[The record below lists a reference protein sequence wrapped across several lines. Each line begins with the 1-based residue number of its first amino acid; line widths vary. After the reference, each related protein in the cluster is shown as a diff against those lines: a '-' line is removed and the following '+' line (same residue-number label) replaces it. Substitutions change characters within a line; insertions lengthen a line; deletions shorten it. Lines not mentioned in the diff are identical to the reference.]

1 MSSIAQGSEK
11 IARSLNI
18 SFESFLDRRFLTVAL
33 CLILLLTAV
42 VYANSIHNDF
52 TNWDDLGLVVENP
65 AIRSLSIDN
74 LIDIFTPKPGKT
86 YQPVRVLSYAIDY
99 SLWKLNPLGYHLG
112 NIALHGFSAVI
123 LYLLLA
129 SLLNQIRAESSL
141 ESNRLIALLA
151 SLLFAVHPV
160 NVEAVTWISSRKYGL
175 LTFFYFSS
183 LYFYIKNSEK
193 GRHHR
198 IYYALSIVSYVLSL
212 LSSPFSV
219 TLPAI
224 LFLYDYCRIRDLNL
238 YNIIKSRLLSYLPY
252 LVLSISQFI
261 ILWNSFTTTP
271 GPEPAI
277 KSHEMNNIFY
287 TLLTM
292 LRVLYDYMKNLIFPF
307 WLNNMYV
314 DYTSTSL
321 FEHKVILSLLVIF
334 LLLGI
339 LFFQVK
345 ADNKVNLFC
354 LGWFV
359 LTWLPVSNIIPIST
373 KMADRYL
380 YLPAVGLFLLFSLS
394 VYNISHRWF
403 SRKANQ
409 LVTVPLMVFLVFS
422 LSYLSI
428 DRNRVWAN
436 SQTLWEDSLRKAPAY
451 WVPHMK
457 LGLTMAQ
464 QGRIEEAIS
473 YYRESLRLNPNS
485 VHTHNNLGVVLLE
498 RGQIGDAIGHYLTA
512 LRLKPDYAETYNN
525 LGVAMFRQGEF
536 DRAKAHYLE
545 ALRLDP
551 DFGKAHNN
559 LGNVLVEKGQFDE
572 AIFHYSMALKA
583 KAHYPEAHNNLGVA
597 LANQGKL
604 NEAIVQFTEALRL
617 KPDYPQARANLDLA
631 LALVGKATEPQ
642 NSSLTPLK

>member
-1 MSSIAQGSEK
+1 MNSKQSRTTLIDGLAGGK
-11 IARSLNI
+11 FAVLAVGI
-18 SFESFLDRRFLTVAL
+18 
-33 CLILLLTAV
+33 ILLLTTM

-52 TNWDDLGLVVENP
+52 TNWDDLSLVVENP

-74 LIDIFTPKPGKT
+74 LIEIFTPKAGKT

-99 SLWKLNPLGYHLG
+99 YLWKLNPLGYHLG
-112 NIALHGFSAVI
+112 NIVLHGFSAVI
-123 LYLLLA
+123 LYFLLA
-129 SLLNQIRAESSL
+129 SLLNQIRSESSL
-141 ESNRLIALLA
+141 ESNRIIALLA

-175 LTFFYFSS
+175 LAFFYFSS
-183 LYFYIKNSEK
+183 LYFYSKHSEK
-193 GRHHR
+193 GRYHR
-198 IYYALSIVSYVLSL
+198 IYYALSVVSYVLSL

-224 LFLYDYCRIRDLNL
+224 LFLYDYCRIRDINP

-252 LVLSISQFI
+252 IVLSISQFV

-271 GPEPAI
+271 GPAPAI
-277 KSHEMNNIFY
+277 KSHEINNIFY
-287 TLLTM
+287 TFLTM

-314 DYTSTSL
+314 DHTSTSL
-321 FEHKVILSLLVIF
+321 LEYKVILSLLVIS
-334 LLLGI
+334 LLIGI
-339 LFFQVK
+339 LFFQVR
-345 ADNKVNLFC
+345 AGYKVNLFC

-359 LTWLPVSNIIPIST
+359 FTWLPVSNIIPIST

-380 YLPAVGLFLLFSLS
+380 YLPAVGLFLLFSLA
-394 VYNISHRWF
+394 VYNTSHRWF
-403 SRKANQ
+403 SRKAKQ
-409 LVTVPLMVFLVFS
+409 LVTVPLIAFLVFS
-422 LSYLSI
+422 LAYLSI

-451 WVPHMK
+451 WVPHMN

-464 QGRIEEAIS
+464 QGRIEEALS

-498 RGQIGDAIGHYLTA
+498 RGQIGDAIGHFVAA
-512 LRLKPDYAETYNN
+512 LRLKSDYAETHNN
-525 LGVAMFRQGEF
+525 LGVAMFRQGQF
-536 DRAKAHYLE
+536 DRATAHYRE

-597 LANQGKL
+597 LAQLGKL
-604 NEAIVQFTEALRL
+604 NEAIVQFKEALRL
-617 KPDYPQARANLDLA
+617 KPDYTQASTNLDLA
-631 LALVGKATEPQ
+631 LSMVGKAT
-642 NSSLTPLK
+642 N

>member
-1 MSSIAQGSEK
+1 MSNLAQESMNSKPGRTISIDGLSGGKFVVLAVG
-11 IARSLNI
+11 II
-18 SFESFLDRRFLTVAL
+18 
-33 CLILLLTAV
+33 ILLTTI
-42 VYANSIHNDF
+42 VYANSIRNDF
-52 TNWDDLGLVVENP
+52 TNWDDLSLVVENP

-74 LIDIFTPKPGKT
+74 LIEIFTPKAGKT

-99 SLWKLNPLGYHLG
+99 YFWRLNPLGYHLG

-123 LYLLLA
+123 LYLLLG
-129 SLLNQIRAESSL
+129 SLLNQMRPESSL
-141 ESNRLIALLA
+141 ESNRIIALLA

-175 LTFFYFSS
+175 LAFFYFSS
-183 LYFYIKNSEK
+183 FYFYIKNSEK
-193 GRHHR
+193 GRYHR
-198 IYYALSIVSYVLSL
+198 MYYALSIVSYVLSL

-224 LFLYDYCRIRDLNL
+224 LFLYDYCHIRNMNL
-238 YNIIKSRLLSYLPY
+238 YNILKSRLLSYLFY
-252 LVLSISQFI
+252 IVLSISQFI

-287 TLLTM
+287 TFLTM
-292 LRVLYDYMKNLIFPF
+292 LRVLYDYIKNLIFPF

-314 DYTSTSL
+314 DHTSTSV
-321 FEHKVILSLLVIF
+321 FEYKVILSLLVIF
-334 LLLGI
+334 FLIGI
-339 LFFQVK
+339 LFFQVR
-345 ADNKVNLFC
+345 ADNKINLFC

-394 VYNISHRWF
+394 VYNTSHRWF
-403 SRKANQ
+403 SLKAKQ
-409 LVTVPLMVFLVFS
+409 FVTVPVIAFLVFS
-422 LSYLSI
+422 LCYLSI

-451 WVPHMK
+451 WVPHMN

-464 QGRIEEAIS
+464 QGKIEEAIS

-498 RGQIGDAIGHYLTA
+498 RGQIGDAISHYVVA
-512 LRLKPDYAETYNN
+512 LRLQADYAETYNN
-525 LGVAMFRQGEF
+525 LGVALFRLGDF
-536 DRAKAHYLE
+536 DKAIAHYRK

-551 DFGKAHNN
+551 NFGKAHNN
-559 LGNVLVEKGQFDE
+559 LGNALVEQGRFAE
-572 AIFHYSMALKA
+572 AISHYSKALETKA
-583 KAHYPEAHNNLGVA
+583 RYPEAHNNLGAA
-597 LANQGKL
+597 LAQQGKL
-604 NEAIVQFTEALRL
+604 NEAIIQFENALRL
-617 KPDYPQARANLDLA
+617 KPDYAQARANLRTA
-631 LALVGKATEPQ
+631 RQMVGKTNEATSKGANP
-642 NSSLTPLK
+642 

>member
-1 MSSIAQGSEK
+1 MSSIAEGSEK
-11 IARSLNI
+11 IAQSLNI

-42 VYANSIHNDF
+42 VYTNSIHNDF

-198 IYYALSIVSYVLSL
+198 IYYALSVVSYVLSL

-238 YNIIKSRLLSYLPY
+238 YNIIKSRLLFYLPY
-252 LVLSISQFI
+252 LVLSISQFL
-261 ILWNSFTTTP
+261 ILLNSFTTTP

-287 TLLTM
+287 TFLTM

-321 FEHKVILSLLVIF
+321 FEYKVILSLLVIF

-394 VYNISHRWF
+394 VYSISHRWF
-403 SRKANQ
+403 SRKAKQ

-451 WVPHMK
+451 WVPHMN

-464 QGRIEEAIS
+464 QGRIEEATA
-473 YYRESLRLNPNS
+473 YYQEALRLNPNS

-536 DRAKAHYLE
+536 DKAKVHYLE

-559 LGNVLVEKGQFDE
+559 LGNVLVEKGQFNE
-572 AIFHYSMALKA
+572 ATFHYSMALKT

-631 LALVGKATEPQ
+631 LSLVGKATEPQ

>member
-1 MSSIAQGSEK
+1 MSNLAQESMNSKPGRTISIDGLSGGKFVVLAVGV
-11 IARSLNI
+11 I
-18 SFESFLDRRFLTVAL
+18 
-33 CLILLLTAV
+33 ILLTTI
-42 VYANSIHNDF
+42 VYANSIRNDF
-52 TNWDDLGLVVENP
+52 TNWDDLSLVVENS

-74 LIDIFTPKPGKT
+74 LIEIFTPKAGKT
-86 YQPVRVLSYAIDY
+86 YQPVRVVSYAIDY
-99 SLWKLNPLGYHLG
+99 YFWRLNPLGYHLG

-123 LYLLLA
+123 LYLLLG
-129 SLLNQIRAESSL
+129 SLLNQIRPESSL
-141 ESNRLIALLA
+141 ESNRIIALLA

-175 LTFFYFSS
+175 LAFFYFSS
-183 LYFYIKNSEK
+183 FYFYIKHSEK
-193 GRHHR
+193 GRYHR
-198 IYYALSIVSYVLSL
+198 MYYALSIVSYVLSL

-224 LFLYDYCRIRDLNL
+224 LFLYDYCRIRDMNL
-238 YNIIKSRLLSYLPY
+238 YNILKSRLLSYLFY
-252 LVLSISQFI
+252 IVLSMSQFI

-287 TLLTM
+287 TFLTM
-292 LRVLYDYMKNLIFPF
+292 LRVLYDYIKNLIFPL

-314 DYTSTSL
+314 DYTSTSV
-321 FEHKVILSLLVIF
+321 FEYKVILSLLVIF
-334 LLLGI
+334 FLIGI
-339 LFFQVK
+339 LFFQVR
-345 ADNKVNLFC
+345 ADNKINLFC

-394 VYNISHRWF
+394 VYNTSHRWF
-403 SRKANQ
+403 SLKAKQ
-409 LVTVPLMVFLVFS
+409 FVTVPVIAFLVFS
-422 LSYLSI
+422 LCYLSI

-451 WVPHMK
+451 WVPHMN

-464 QGRIEEAIS
+464 QGKIEEAIS

-498 RGQIGDAIGHYLTA
+498 RGQIGDAISHYVVA
-512 LRLKPDYAETYNN
+512 LRLKSDYAETYNN
-525 LGVAMFRQGEF
+525 LGVALFRLGDF
-536 DRAKAHYLE
+536 DKAIAHYRK

-551 DFGKAHNN
+551 NFGKAHNN
-559 LGNVLVEKGQFDE
+559 LGNALVEQGRFTE
-572 AIFHYSMALKA
+572 AISHYSKALETKA
-583 KAHYPEAHNNLGVA
+583 RYPEAHNNLGAA
-597 LANQGKL
+597 LAQQGKL
-604 NEAIVQFTEALRL
+604 NEAIIQFENALRL
-617 KPDYPQARANLDLA
+617 KPDYAQARANLRTA
-631 LALVGKATEPQ
+631 RQMVGKTNEATSKGANP
-642 NSSLTPLK
+642 

>member
-1 MSSIAQGSEK
+1 MANLELRSMKSKRDRTRSIHGLAGGK
-11 IARSLNI
+11 
-18 SFESFLDRRFLTVAL
+18 FVAVAVGI
-33 CLILLLTAV
+33 ILLLTTI
-42 VYANSIHNDF
+42 VYANSIYNDF
-52 TNWDDLGLVVENP
+52 TNWDDLSLVVENP

-74 LIDIFTPKPGKT
+74 LIEIFTPKPGKT

-129 SLLNQIRAESSL
+129 SLLNQIRPESSL
-141 ESNRLIALLA
+141 ESNRLIAFLA

-175 LTFFYFSS
+175 LAFFYFSS
-183 LYFYIKNSEK
+183 FYFYIKTSAK
-193 GRHHR
+193 GRYHR
-198 IYYALSIVSYVLSL
+198 IYYTLSIVSYVLSL

-224 LFLYDYCRIRDLNL
+224 LFLYDYCRIRDINP
-238 YNIIKSRLLSYLPY
+238 YTIIKSRLLSYLPY
-252 LVLSISQFI
+252 IVLSISQFI

-287 TLLTM
+287 TFLTM
-292 LRVLYDYMKNLIFPF
+292 LRVLYDYMKNLILPL

-321 FEHKVILSLLVIF
+321 LEYKVILSLLIIF
-334 LLLGI
+334 FLLGI
-339 LFFQVK
+339 LFFQVR
-345 ADNKVNLFC
+345 AGNKVNLFC
-354 LGWFV
+354 FGWFV

-380 YLPAVGLFLLFSLS
+380 YLPAVGLFLLFSLA
-394 VYNISHRWF
+394 VCNFSHRWF
-403 SRKANQ
+403 SRKATQ
-409 LVTVPLMVFLVFS
+409 LVTVPLMAFLVFS
-422 LSYLSI
+422 LSYFSI

-451 WVPHMK
+451 WVPHMN

-498 RGQIGDAIGHYLTA
+498 RGQIGDAIGHYVAA
-512 LRLKPDYAETYNN
+512 LRLKSDYAETYNN
-525 LGVAMFRQGEF
+525 LGVALFRLG
-536 DRAKAHYLE
+536 DLDKAIAHYRE

-559 LGNVLVEKGQFDE
+559 LGNALVEQGRFAE
-572 AIFHYSMALKA
+572 AIFHYSKALET
-583 KAHYPEAHNNLGVA
+583 KAHYPEAHNNLGAA
-597 LANQGKL
+597 LAQQGKL
-604 NEAIVQFTEALRL
+604 NEAIIQFKSALRL
-617 KPDYPQARANLDLA
+617 KPDYAQARANLKTA
-631 LALVGKATEPQ
+631 MQMAGKTNETTSKGASP
-642 NSSLTPLK
+642 

>member
-1 MSSIAQGSEK
+1 MSNLEQESMNSKPGRTRSIDGLAGGK
-11 IARSLNI
+11 FVVLAVGI
-18 SFESFLDRRFLTVAL
+18 
-33 CLILLLTAV
+33 ILLLTTI

-52 TNWDDLGLVVENP
+52 TNWDDLSLVVENP

-74 LIDIFTPKPGKT
+74 LIDIFTPKAGKT

-99 SLWKLNPLGYHLG
+99 YFWRLNPLGYHLG

-123 LYLLLA
+123 LYLLLGN
-129 SLLNQIRAESSL
+129 LLPQIRPESSL
-141 ESNRLIALLA
+141 ESNRIIALLA

-175 LTFFYFSS
+175 LALFYFASF
-183 LYFYIKNSEK
+183 YFYIKHSEK
-193 GRHHR
+193 GRYHR
-198 IYYALSIVSYVLSL
+198 MYYPLSIVSYILSL

-224 LFLYDYCRIRDLNL
+224 LFLYDYCRIRDVNL

-252 LVLSISQFI
+252 IVLSISQFI
-261 ILWNSFTTTP
+261 ILLNSFTTAP
-271 GPEPAI
+271 GPVPAI

-287 TLLTM
+287 TFLTM
-292 LRVLYDYMKNLIFPF
+292 LRVLYNYIKNLLFPF

-314 DYTSTSL
+314 DHTSTSI
-321 FEHKVILSLLVIF
+321 FEYKVILPLLVIF
-334 LLLGI
+334 LLIGI
-339 LFFQVK
+339 LFFQVR

-394 VYNISHRWF
+394 VYNTSHRWF
-403 SRKANQ
+403 SRKAKQ
-409 LVTVPLMVFLVFS
+409 FVTVPVIAFLIFS

-451 WVPHMK
+451 WVPHMN

-464 QGRIEEAIS
+464 QGKIEEAIF

-498 RGQIGDAIGHYLTA
+498 RGQIGDAIGHYVAA
-512 LRLKPDYAETYNN
+512 LRLQSDYAETYNN
-525 LGVAMFRQGEF
+525 LGVALFRRGDF
-536 DRAKAHYLE
+536 DKAIAHYHE

-551 DFGKAHNN
+551 NFGKAHNN
-559 LGNVLVEKGQFDE
+559 LGNALAEQGRFAE
-572 AIFHYSMALKA
+572 AISHYSKALET
-583 KAHYPEAHNNLGVA
+583 KAHYPEAHNNLGAA
-597 LANQGKL
+597 LAQQGKL
-604 NEAIVQFTEALRL
+604 NEAIIQFENALRL
-617 KPDYPQARANLDLA
+617 KPDYAQARANLRTA
-631 LALVGKATEPQ
+631 MQMVGKSNEVTSKGANP
-642 NSSLTPLK
+642 

>member
-1 MSSIAQGSEK
+1 MSNLEQESMNSKQGRTISIHDLVGRKFVVLAAG
-11 IARSLNI
+11 I
-18 SFESFLDRRFLTVAL
+18 
-33 CLILLLTAV
+33 ILLLTTI

-52 TNWDDLGLVVENP
+52 TNWDDLSLVVENP

-129 SLLNQIRAESSL
+129 SLLNQMRAESSL
-141 ESNRLIALLA
+141 ESNRIIALLA

-175 LTFFYFSS
+175 LAFFYFSS
-183 LYFYIKNSEK
+183 FYFYIKNSEK
-193 GRHHR
+193 GRYHR

-224 LFLYDYCRIRDLNL
+224 VFLYDYCHIRDINL

-252 LVLSISQFI
+252 IVLSISQFI

-277 KSHEMNNIFY
+277 KSHEMDNILY
-287 TLLTM
+287 TFLTM

-314 DYTSTSL
+314 DHTSTSL
-321 FEHKVILSLLVIF
+321 LEYKVILSLFVILV
-334 LLLGI
+334 LSGI
-339 LFFQVK
+339 LFFQVR
-345 ADNKVNLFC
+345 AGNKVNLFC

-380 YLPAVGLFLLFSLS
+380 YLPAVGLFLLFSLA
-394 VYNISHRWF
+394 VYNTSHRRRF
-403 SRKANQ
+403 SRKAKQ
-409 LVTVPLMVFLVFS
+409 LVTVPVIAFLVFS

-451 WVPHMK
+451 WVPHMN

-498 RGQIGDAIGHYLTA
+498 RGQIGDAIGHYVAA
-512 LRLKPDYAETYNN
+512 LRLKSDYAETHNN
-525 LGVAMFRQGEF
+525 LGIALFRLGNF
-536 DRAKAHYLE
+536 DQAIAHYRK

-559 LGNVLVEKGQFDE
+559 LGNALAEQGRFAE
-572 AIFHYSMALKA
+572 AISHYSKALET
-583 KAHYPEAHNNLGVA
+583 KAHYPEAHNNLGAA
-597 LANQGKL
+597 LAQQGKL
-604 NEAIVQFTEALRL
+604 NEAIIQFESALRL
-617 KPDYPQARANLDLA
+617 KPDYAQARANLRTA
-631 LALVGKATEPQ
+631 MHMVGKTNETTSRGANP
-642 NSSLTPLK
+642 

>member
-1 MSSIAQGSEK
+1 MSTLEQK
-11 IARSLNI
+11 SLKSKPGRAI
-18 SFESFLDRRFLTVAL
+18 SSDGLAGGKFVILAVGV
-33 CLILLLTAV
+33 ILLLTTI

-52 TNWDDLGLVVENP
+52 TNWDDLSLVVENP

-99 SLWKLNPLGYHLG
+99 YVWRLNPLGYHLG

-123 LYLLLA
+123 LYLLLS
-129 SLLNQIRAESSL
+129 SLLHQIRAESSL
-141 ESNRLIALLA
+141 ESNRIIALLA

-175 LTFFYFSS
+175 LAFFYFSS
-183 LYFYIKNSEK
+183 FYFYIKNSEK
-193 GRHHR
+193 GRYHQM
-198 IYYALSIVSYVLSL
+198 YYVLSIVSYVLSL

-224 LFLYDYCRIRDLNL
+224 LFLYDYCRIRDIKL
-238 YNIIKSRLLSYLPY
+238 YKIIKLRLLSYLPY
-252 LVLSISQFI
+252 VVLSISQFI

-287 TLLTM
+287 TFLTM
-292 LRVLYDYMKNLIFPF
+292 LRVLYDYIKNLIFPF

-314 DYTSTSL
+314 DYTSTSI
-321 FEHKVILSLLVIF
+321 FEYKVMLSLLVILF
-334 LLLGI
+334 LIGI
-339 LFFQVK
+339 LFFQVR
-345 ADNKVNLFC
+345 ADNKINLFC

-394 VYNISHRWF
+394 VYNTSHRWL
-403 SRKANQ
+403 SRKAKQ
-409 LVTVPLMVFLVFS
+409 FIALPVIAFLVFS

-451 WVPHMK
+451 WVPHMN

-464 QGRIEEAIS
+464 QGMIEEAIS
-473 YYRESLRLNPNS
+473 YYRESLRLNPHS
-485 VHTHNNLGVVLLE
+485 AHTHNNLGVVLLE
-498 RGQIGDAIGHYLTA
+498 RGQIGDAISHYIEA
-512 LRLKPDYAETYNN
+512 LRLKSDYAETYNN
-525 LGVAMFRQGEF
+525 LGVALFRLG
-536 DRAKAHYLE
+536 DLDKAIARYRQALQLE
-545 ALRLDP
+545 P
-551 DFGKAHNN
+551 TFGKAHNN
-559 LGNVLVEKGQFDE
+559 LGNALAEQGRLDE
-572 AIFHYSMALKA
+572 AIFHYVKALET
-583 KAHYPEAHNNLGVA
+583 KAHYPEAHNNLGAA
-597 LANQGKL
+597 LAQQGKL
-604 NEAIVQFTEALRL
+604 NEAIIQFENALRL
-617 KPDYPQARANLDLA
+617 KPDYAQARANLRTA
-631 LALVGKATEPQ
+631 MQMVGTTNEAT
-642 NSSLTPLK
+642 SK

>member
-1 MSSIAQGSEK
+1 MSNLELESMKSKQGRTRSIDGLAEGKFVVFAVS
-11 IARSLNI
+11 I
-18 SFESFLDRRFLTVAL
+18 
-33 CLILLLTAV
+33 ILLLTTI
-42 VYANSIHNDF
+42 VYANTIHNDF
-52 TNWDDLGLVVENP
+52 TNWDDLSLVVENP

-74 LIDIFTPKPGKT
+74 LIDIFTPKAGKT

-99 SLWKLNPLGYHLG
+99 YLWKLNPLGYHLG
-112 NIALHGFSAVI
+112 NITLHGFSAVI
-123 LYLLLA
+123 LYLLLS
-129 SLLNQIRAESSL
+129 SLLKQIRSESSL
-141 ESNRLIALLA
+141 ESNRIIALLA

-160 NVEAVTWISSRKYGL
+160 DVEAVTWISSRKYGL
-175 LTFFYFSS
+175 LAFFYFSS
-183 LYFYIKNSEK
+183 FYFYIKNSEK
-193 GRHHR
+193 GRYHR
-198 IYYALSIVSYVLSL
+198 IYYALSIVSYVVSL

-224 LFLYDYCRIRDLNL
+224 LFLYDYCRTRDITL
-238 YNIIKSRLLSYLPY
+238 YTIVKSRLLSYLPY
-252 LVLSISQFI
+252 IVLSISQFI

-277 KSHEMNNIFY
+277 KSHEMNNVFY
-287 TLLTM
+287 TFLTM
-292 LRVLYDYMKNLIFPF
+292 LRVLYDYIKNLIFPF

-314 DYTSTSL
+314 DHTSTSL
-321 FEHKVILSLLVIF
+321 FEYKVILSLLVIL

-339 LFFQVK
+339 LCFQVRAGK
-345 ADNKVNLFC
+345 KVILFC

-394 VYNISHRWF
+394 MYNTSHRWF
-403 SRKANQ
+403 SRKAKQ
-409 LVTVPLMVFLVFS
+409 LVAVPLIAFLVFS

-451 WVPHMK
+451 WVPHMN

-473 YYRESLRLNPNS
+473 YYGESLRLNPNS

-498 RGQIGDAIGHYLTA
+498 RGQIGDAIGHYVAA
-512 LRLKPDYAETYNN
+512 LRLKSDYAETYNN
-525 LGVAMFRQGEF
+525 LGVALFRLGDF
-536 DRAKAHYLE
+536 DKAIAHYRQ

-559 LGNVLVEKGQFDE
+559 LGNALAEQGRFAE
-572 AIFHYSMALKA
+572 AISHYSKALET
-583 KAHYPEAHNNLGVA
+583 KAHYPEAHNNLGAA
-597 LANQGKL
+597 LAQQGKL
-604 NEAIVQFTEALRL
+604 NEAIIQFESALRL
-617 KPDYPQARANLDLA
+617 KPDYAQARANLRTA
-631 LALVGKATEPQ
+631 MQMVGKTNETTSNGANP
-642 NSSLTPLK
+642 

>member
-1 MSSIAQGSEK
+1 MSNLELEAMKSTQGRTGSIAGLAGGK
-11 IARSLNI
+11 
-18 SFESFLDRRFLTVAL
+18 FVAVAVGI
-33 CLILLLTAV
+33 ILLLTTI

-52 TNWDDLGLVVENP
+52 TNWDDLSLVVENP

-74 LIDIFTPKPGKT
+74 LIDIFAPKPGKT
-86 YQPVRVLSYAIDY
+86 YQPIRVLSYAIDY

-129 SLLNQIRAESSL
+129 SLLNQIRPESSL

-175 LTFFYFSS
+175 LAFFYFSS
-183 LYFYIKNSEK
+183 FYFYIKTSAK
-193 GRHHR
+193 GRYHK
-198 IYYALSIVSYVLSL
+198 IFYTLSVVSYVLSL

-224 LFLYDYCRIRDLNL
+224 LFVYDYCRIRDINP
-238 YNIIKSRLLSYLPY
+238 YTVIKSRLLSYLPY
-252 LVLSISQFI
+252 IVLSISQFI

-277 KSHEMNNIFY
+277 KSHEMDSIFY
-287 TLLTM
+287 TFLTM
-292 LRVLYDYMKNLIFPF
+292 LRVLYDYMKNLMFPF

-321 FEHKVILSLLVIF
+321 FEYKVILSLLIIF
-334 LLLGI
+334 FLLGI
-339 LFFQVK
+339 LFFQVR
-345 ADNKVNLFC
+345 AGNKVNLFC
-354 LGWFV
+354 FGWFV

-380 YLPAVGLFLLFSLS
+380 YLPAVGLFLFFSLA

-403 SRKANQ
+403 SRKVTQ
-409 LVTVPLMVFLVFS
+409 VVTVPLLAFLVFS

-451 WVPHMK
+451 WVPHMN

-498 RGQIGDAIGHYLTA
+498 RGQIGDAIGHYVAA
-512 LRLKPDYAETYNN
+512 LRLKSDYAETYNN
-525 LGVAMFRQGEF
+525 LGVALFRLGDF
-536 DRAKAHYLE
+536 DKAIAHYRE

-559 LGNVLVEKGQFDE
+559 LGNALVEQGRFAE
-572 AIFHYSMALKA
+572 AISHYSKALET
-583 KAHYPEAHNNLGVA
+583 KAHYPEAHNNLGAA
-597 LANQGKL
+597 LAQQGKL
-604 NEAIVQFTEALRL
+604 NEAIIQFESALRL
-617 KPDYPQARANLDLA
+617 KPDYAQARANLKTA
-631 LALVGKATEPQ
+631 MQMAGKINETTSKGANP
-642 NSSLTPLK
+642 

>member
-1 MSSIAQGSEK
+1 MSNLELESMQSKQGRTRSIHGLAGGK
-11 IARSLNI
+11 
-18 SFESFLDRRFLTVAL
+18 FVTVAVGI
-33 CLILLLTAV
+33 ILLLTTI

-52 TNWDDLGLVVENP
+52 TNWDDLSLVVENP

-129 SLLNQIRAESSL
+129 SLLNQIRPESSL
-141 ESNRLIALLA
+141 ESTRLIALSA

-175 LTFFYFSS
+175 LAFFYFSS
-183 LYFYIKNSEK
+183 FYFYIKTSAK
-193 GRHHR
+193 GRYHR
-198 IYYALSIVSYVLSL
+198 IYYTLSIVSYVLSL

-224 LFLYDYCRIRDLNL
+224 LFLYDYCRIRDINP
-238 YNIIKSRLLSYLPY
+238 YTIIKSHLLSYLPY
-252 LVLSISQFI
+252 IVLSISQFI

-277 KSHEMNNIFY
+277 KSHEMDSIFY
-287 TLLTM
+287 TFLTM
-292 LRVLYDYMKNLIFPF
+292 SRVLYDYMKNLILPF

-321 FEHKVILSLLVIF
+321 LEYKVILSLLIIF
-334 LLLGI
+334 FLLGI
-339 LFFQVK
+339 LFFQVR
-345 ADNKVNLFC
+345 AGNKVNLFC
-354 LGWFV
+354 FGWFI

-380 YLPAVGLFLLFSLS
+380 YLPAVGLFLFFSLA
-394 VYNISHRWF
+394 VYNISHRLF
-403 SRKANQ
+403 SRKARQ

-428 DRNRVWAN
+428 ARNRVWAN

-451 WVPHMK
+451 WVPHMN

-498 RGQIGDAIGHYLTA
+498 RGQISDAIGHYVAA
-512 LRLKPDYAETYNN
+512 LRLKSDYAETYNN
-525 LGVAMFRQGEF
+525 LGVALFRLGDF
-536 DRAKAHYLE
+536 DKAIAQYRE

-559 LGNVLVEKGQFDE
+559 LGNALVEQDRFAE
-572 AIFHYSMALKA
+572 AIFHYSKALET
-583 KAHYPEAHNNLGVA
+583 KAHYPEAHNNLGAA
-597 LANQGKL
+597 LAQQGKL
-604 NEAIVQFTEALRL
+604 NEAIIQFESALRL
-617 KPDYPQARANLDLA
+617 KPDYAQARVNLKTAMQMLEKTNKTTSKGAN
-631 LALVGKATEPQ
+631 P
-642 NSSLTPLK
+642 

>member
-1 MSSIAQGSEK
+1 MSNLEQESMNSKPGRTRSIDGLAGGK
-11 IARSLNI
+11 FVVLAVGI
-18 SFESFLDRRFLTVAL
+18 
-33 CLILLLTAV
+33 ILLLTTI

-52 TNWDDLGLVVENP
+52 TNWDDLSLVVENP

-74 LIDIFTPKPGKT
+74 LIDIFTPKAGKT

-99 SLWKLNPLGYHLG
+99 YFWRLNPLGYHLG

-123 LYLLLA
+123 LYLLLGN
-129 SLLNQIRAESSL
+129 LLPQMRPESSL
-141 ESNRLIALLA
+141 ESNRTIALLA

-175 LTFFYFSS
+175 LALFYFASF
-183 LYFYIKNSEK
+183 YFYIKHSEK
-193 GRHHR
+193 GRYHR
-198 IYYALSIVSYVLSL
+198 MYYPLSIVSYILSL

-224 LFLYDYCRIRDLNL
+224 LFLYDYCRIRDVNL

-252 LVLSISQFI
+252 IVLSISQFI
-261 ILWNSFTTTP
+261 ILLNSFTTAP
-271 GPEPAI
+271 GPVPAI

-287 TLLTM
+287 TFLTM
-292 LRVLYDYMKNLIFPF
+292 LRVLYDYIKNLLFPF

-314 DYTSTSL
+314 DHTSTSI
-321 FEHKVILSLLVIF
+321 FEYKVILSLLVIF
-334 LLLGI
+334 LLIGI
-339 LFFQVK
+339 LFFQVR

-394 VYNISHRWF
+394 VYNTTHRWF
-403 SRKANQ
+403 SRKAKQ
-409 LVTVPLMVFLVFS
+409 FVTVSVIAFLIFS

-451 WVPHMK
+451 WVPHMN

-464 QGRIEEAIS
+464 QGKIEEAIF

-498 RGQIGDAIGHYLTA
+498 RGQIGDAIGHYVAA
-512 LRLKPDYAETYNN
+512 LRLQSDYAETYNN
-525 LGVAMFRQGEF
+525 FGVALFRRGDF
-536 DRAKAHYLE
+536 DKAIAHYRE

-551 DFGKAHNN
+551 NFGKAHNN
-559 LGNVLVEKGQFDE
+559 LGNALAEQGRFAE
-572 AIFHYSMALKA
+572 AISHYSKALET
-583 KAHYPEAHNNLGVA
+583 KAHYPEAHNNLGAA
-597 LANQGKL
+597 LAQQGKL
-604 NEAIVQFTEALRL
+604 NEAIIQFENALRL
-617 KPDYPQARANLDLA
+617 KPDYAQARANLRTA
-631 LALVGKATEPQ
+631 MQMVGKSNEATSKGANP
-642 NSSLTPLK
+642 

>member
-1 MSSIAQGSEK
+1 MSNLAQESMNSKPGRTISIDGLSGGKFVVLAVG
-11 IARSLNI
+11 II
-18 SFESFLDRRFLTVAL
+18 
-33 CLILLLTAV
+33 ILLTTI
-42 VYANSIHNDF
+42 VYANSIRNDF
-52 TNWDDLGLVVENP
+52 TNWDDLSLVVENP

-74 LIDIFTPKPGKT
+74 LIEIFTPKAGKT

-99 SLWKLNPLGYHLG
+99 YFWRLNPLGYHLG

-123 LYLLLA
+123 LYLLLG
-129 SLLNQIRAESSL
+129 SLLNQMRPESSL
-141 ESNRLIALLA
+141 ESNRIIALLA

-175 LTFFYFSS
+175 LAFFYFSS
-183 LYFYIKNSEK
+183 FYFYIKNSEK
-193 GRHHR
+193 GRYHR
-198 IYYALSIVSYVLSL
+198 MYYALSIVSYVLSL

-224 LFLYDYCRIRDLNL
+224 LFLYDYCHIRNMNL
-238 YNIIKSRLLSYLPY
+238 YNILKSRLLSYLFY
-252 LVLSISQFI
+252 IVLSISQFI

-287 TLLTM
+287 TFLTM
-292 LRVLYDYMKNLIFPF
+292 LRVLYDYIKNLIFPF

-314 DYTSTSL
+314 DHTSTSV
-321 FEHKVILSLLVIF
+321 FEYKVILSLLVIF
-334 LLLGI
+334 FLIGI
-339 LFFQVK
+339 LFFQVR
-345 ADNKVNLFC
+345 ADNKINLFC

-394 VYNISHRWF
+394 VYNTSHRWF
-403 SRKANQ
+403 SLKAKQ
-409 LVTVPLMVFLVFS
+409 FVTVPVIAFLVFS
-422 LSYLSI
+422 LCYLSI

-451 WVPHMK
+451 WVPHMN

-464 QGRIEEAIS
+464 QGKIEEAIF

-498 RGQIGDAIGHYLTA
+498 RGQIGDAISHYVVA
-512 LRLKPDYAETYNN
+512 LRLQADYAETYNN
-525 LGVAMFRQGEF
+525 LGVALFRLGDF
-536 DRAKAHYLE
+536 DKAIAHYRK

-551 DFGKAHNN
+551 NFGKAHNN
-559 LGNVLVEKGQFDE
+559 LGNALVEQGRFAE
-572 AIFHYSMALKA
+572 AISHYSKALETKA
-583 KAHYPEAHNNLGVA
+583 RYPEAHNNLGAA
-597 LANQGKL
+597 LAQQGKL
-604 NEAIVQFTEALRL
+604 NEAIIQFENALRL
-617 KPDYPQARANLDLA
+617 KPDYAQARANLRTA
-631 LALVGKATEPQ
+631 RQMVGKTNEATSKGANP
-642 NSSLTPLK
+642 

>member
-1 MSSIAQGSEK
+1 MSNLEQESMNSKPGRTISIDGLAGGK
-11 IARSLNI
+11 FVVLAVGIIL
-18 SFESFLDRRFLTVAL
+18 FLTT
-33 CLILLLTAV
+33 I

-52 TNWDDLGLVVENP
+52 TNWDDLSLVVENP

-74 LIDIFTPKPGKT
+74 LIDIFTPKAGKT
-86 YQPVRVLSYAIDY
+86 YQPIRVLSYAIDY
-99 SLWKLNPLGYHLG
+99 YFWRLNPLGYHLG

-129 SLLNQIRAESSL
+129 SLLNQMRSESSF
-141 ESNRLIALLA
+141 ESNRIIALLA

-175 LTFFYFSS
+175 LAFFYFSS

-193 GRHHR
+193 GRYHR

-224 LFLYDYCRIRDLNL
+224 LFLYDYCSIRDINL

-252 LVLSISQFI
+252 VVLSISQFI

-277 KSHEMNNIFY
+277 KSHEMNSIFY
-287 TLLTM
+287 TFLTM
-292 LRVLYDYMKNLIFPF
+292 LRVLYDYIKNLIFPF

-314 DYTSTSL
+314 DHTSTSL
-321 FEHKVILSLLVIF
+321 LEYKVILSLLVIL

-339 LFFQVK
+339 LFFQVR

-394 VYNISHRWF
+394 VYNTSHRWF
-403 SRKANQ
+403 SRKAKQ
-409 LVTVPLMVFLVFS
+409 LVAVPLIAFLVFS

-451 WVPHMK
+451 WVPHMN

-498 RGQIGDAIGHYLTA
+498 RGQIGDAIGHYVAA
-512 LRLKPDYAETYNN
+512 LRLKSDYAETYNN
-525 LGVAMFRQGEF
+525 LGVALFRLGDF
-536 DRAKAHYLE
+536 DKAIAHYRE

-559 LGNVLVEKGQFDE
+559 LGNALAEQGRFAE
-572 AIFHYSMALKA
+572 AISHYSKALET
-583 KAHYPEAHNNLGVA
+583 KAHYPEAHNNLGAA
-597 LANQGKL
+597 LAQQGKL
-604 NEAIVQFTEALRL
+604 NEAIIQFENALRL
-617 KPDYPQARANLDLA
+617 KPDYAQARANLRTA
-631 LALVGKATEPQ
+631 MQMVGKSNEATSKGANP
-642 NSSLTPLK
+642 

>member
-1 MSSIAQGSEK
+1 MSNLEQESMNSKPGRTRSIAGLAGGK
-11 IARSLNI
+11 FVVLAVGI
-18 SFESFLDRRFLTVAL
+18 
-33 CLILLLTAV
+33 ILLLTTI
-42 VYANSIHNDF
+42 VYANSIRNDF
-52 TNWDDLGLVVENP
+52 TNWDDLSLVVENP

-74 LIDIFTPKPGKT
+74 LIDIFTPKAGKT

-99 SLWKLNPLGYHLG
+99 YFWRLNPLGYHLG

-123 LYLLLA
+123 LYLLLGN
-129 SLLNQIRAESSL
+129 LLPQMRPESSL
-141 ESNRLIALLA
+141 ESNRIIALLA

-175 LTFFYFSS
+175 LALFYFASF
-183 LYFYIKNSEK
+183 YFYIKHSEK
-193 GRHHR
+193 GRYHR
-198 IYYALSIVSYVLSL
+198 MYYPLSIVSYILSL

-224 LFLYDYCRIRDLNL
+224 LFLYDYCRIRDVNL

-252 LVLSISQFI
+252 IVLSISQFI
-261 ILWNSFTTTP
+261 ILLNSFTTAP

-287 TLLTM
+287 TFLTM
-292 LRVLYDYMKNLIFPF
+292 LRVLYDYIKNLLFPF

-314 DYTSTSL
+314 DHTSTSI
-321 FEHKVILSLLVIF
+321 FEYKVILPLLVIF
-334 LLLGI
+334 LLIGI
-339 LFFQVK
+339 LFFQVR

-394 VYNISHRWF
+394 VYNTSHRWF
-403 SRKANQ
+403 SRKAKQ
-409 LVTVPLMVFLVFS
+409 FVTVPVIAFLIFS

-451 WVPHMK
+451 WVPHMN

-464 QGRIEEAIS
+464 QGKIEEAIF

-498 RGQIGDAIGHYLTA
+498 RGQIGDAIGHYVAA
-512 LRLKPDYAETYNN
+512 LRLQSDYAETYNN
-525 LGVAMFRQGEF
+525 LGVALFRRGDF
-536 DRAKAHYLE
+536 DKAIAHYRE

-551 DFGKAHNN
+551 NFGKAHNN
-559 LGNVLVEKGQFDE
+559 LGNALAEQGRFAE
-572 AIFHYSMALKA
+572 AISHYSKALET
-583 KAHYPEAHNNLGVA
+583 KAHYPEAHNNLGAA
-597 LANQGKL
+597 LAQQGKL
-604 NEAIVQFTEALRL
+604 NEAIIQFENALRL
-617 KPDYPQARANLDLA
+617 KPDYAQARANLRTA
-631 LALVGKATEPQ
+631 MQMVGKSNEATSKGANP
-642 NSSLTPLK
+642 

>member
-1 MSSIAQGSEK
+1 MSNLEQESMNSKPGRTRSIDGLAGGK
-11 IARSLNI
+11 FVVLAVGI
-18 SFESFLDRRFLTVAL
+18 
-33 CLILLLTAV
+33 ILLLTTI

-52 TNWDDLGLVVENP
+52 TNWDDLSLVVENP

-74 LIDIFTPKPGKT
+74 LIDIFTPKAGKT

-99 SLWKLNPLGYHLG
+99 YFWRLNPLGYHLG

-123 LYLLLA
+123 LYLLLGN
-129 SLLNQIRAESSL
+129 LLPQIRAESSL
-141 ESNRLIALLA
+141 ESNRIIALLA

-175 LTFFYFSS
+175 LALFYFASF
-183 LYFYIKNSEK
+183 YFYIKHSEK
-193 GRHHR
+193 GRYHR
-198 IYYALSIVSYVLSL
+198 MYYPLSIVSYILSL

-224 LFLYDYCRIRDLNL
+224 LFLYDYCRIRDVNL

-252 LVLSISQFI
+252 IVLSISQFI
-261 ILWNSFTTTP
+261 ILLNSFTTAP
-271 GPEPAI
+271 GSVPAI

-287 TLLTM
+287 TFLTM
-292 LRVLYDYMKNLIFPF
+292 LRVLYNYIKNLLFPF

-314 DYTSTSL
+314 DHTSTSI
-321 FEHKVILSLLVIF
+321 FEYKVILPLLVIF
-334 LLLGI
+334 LLIGI
-339 LFFQVK
+339 LFFQVR

-394 VYNISHRWF
+394 VYNTSHRWF
-403 SRKANQ
+403 SRKAKQ
-409 LVTVPLMVFLVFS
+409 FVTVPVIAFLIFS

-451 WVPHMK
+451 WVPHMN

-464 QGRIEEAIS
+464 QGKIEEAIF

-498 RGQIGDAIGHYLTA
+498 RGQIGDAIGHYVAA
-512 LRLKPDYAETYNN
+512 LRLQSDYAETYNN
-525 LGVAMFRQGEF
+525 LGVALFRLGDF
-536 DRAKAHYLE
+536 DKAIAHYRE

-551 DFGKAHNN
+551 NFGKAYNNLGNALAEQGRFAEAISHYSKALETKAHYHNN
-559 LGNVLVEKGQFDE
+559 LG
-572 AIFHYSMALKA
+572 A
-583 KAHYPEAHNNLGVA
+583 A
-597 LANQGKL
+597 LAQQGKL
-604 NEAIVQFTEALRL
+604 NEAIIQFENALRL
-617 KPDYPQARANLDLA
+617 KPDYAQARANLRTA
-631 LALVGKATEPQ
+631 MQMVGKSNEATSKGANP
-642 NSSLTPLK
+642 

>member
-1 MSSIAQGSEK
+1 
-11 IARSLNI
+11 
-18 SFESFLDRRFLTVAL
+18 
-33 CLILLLTAV
+33 

-52 TNWDDLGLVVENP
+52 TNWDDLSLVVENP

-74 LIDIFTPKPGKT
+74 LIDIFTPKAGKT

-99 SLWKLNPLGYHLG
+99 YLWKLNPLGYHLG

-129 SLLNQIRAESSL
+129 SLLNQMRSESSF
-141 ESNRLIALLA
+141 ESNRIIALLA

-175 LTFFYFSS
+175 LAFFYFSS
-183 LYFYIKNSEK
+183 LYFYIKNAEK
-193 GRHHR
+193 GRYHR

-224 LFLYDYCRIRDLNL
+224 LFLYDYCSIRDINL

-252 LVLSISQFI
+252 VVLSISQFI

-277 KSHEMNNIFY
+277 KSHEMNSIFY
-287 TLLTM
+287 TFLTM
-292 LRVLYDYMKNLIFPF
+292 LRVLYDYIKNLIFPF

-314 DYTSTSL
+314 DHPSTSL
-321 FEHKVILSLLVIF
+321 LEYKVILSLLVIL

-339 LFFQVK
+339 LFFQVR

-394 VYNISHRWF
+394 VYNTSHRWF
-403 SRKANQ
+403 SRKAKQ
-409 LVTVPLMVFLVFS
+409 LVAVPLIAFLVFS

-451 WVPHMK
+451 WVPHMN

-464 QGRIEEAIS
+464 QGMIEEAIS

-498 RGQIGDAIGHYLTA
+498 RGQIGDAIGHYVAA
-512 LRLKPDYAETYNN
+512 LRLKSDYAETYNN
-525 LGVAMFRQGEF
+525 LGVALFRLGDF
-536 DRAKAHYLE
+536 DKAIAHYRE

-559 LGNVLVEKGQFDE
+559 LGNALAEQGRFAE
-572 AIFHYSMALKA
+572 AISHYSKALET
-583 KAHYPEAHNNLGVA
+583 KAHYPEAHNNLGAA
-597 LANQGKL
+597 LAQQGKL
-604 NEAIVQFTEALRL
+604 NEAIIQFESALRL
-617 KPDYPQARANLDLA
+617 KPDYAQARANLRTA
-631 LALVGKATEPQ
+631 MQMVGTTNETTSKGANP
-642 NSSLTPLK
+642 

>member
-1 MSSIAQGSEK
+1 MSNLELESMNSKQGRTRSIIGLAGGK
-11 IARSLNI
+11 FVVLAVGI
-18 SFESFLDRRFLTVAL
+18 
-33 CLILLLTAV
+33 ILLLTAI

-52 TNWDDLGLVVENP
+52 TNWDDLSLVVENP

-74 LIDIFTPKPGKT
+74 LIDIFTPKAGKT

-99 SLWKLNPLGYHLG
+99 YLWKLNPLGYHLG

-129 SLLNQIRAESSL
+129 SLLNQMRSESSF
-141 ESNRLIALLA
+141 ESNRIIALLA

-175 LTFFYFSS
+175 LAFFYFSS
-183 LYFYIKNSEK
+183 LYFYIKNAEK
-193 GRHHR
+193 GRYHR

-224 LFLYDYCRIRDLNL
+224 LFLYDYCSIRDINL

-252 LVLSISQFI
+252 VVLSISQFI

-277 KSHEMNNIFY
+277 KSHEMNSIFY
-287 TLLTM
+287 TFLTM
-292 LRVLYDYMKNLIFPF
+292 LRVLYDYIKNLIFPF

-314 DYTSTSL
+314 DHPSTSL
-321 FEHKVILSLLVIF
+321 LEYKVILSLLVIL

-339 LFFQVK
+339 LFFQVR

-394 VYNISHRWF
+394 VYNTSHRWF
-403 SRKANQ
+403 SRKAKQ
-409 LVTVPLMVFLVFS
+409 LVAVPLIAFLVFS

-451 WVPHMK
+451 WVPHMN

-464 QGRIEEAIS
+464 QGMIEEAIS

-498 RGQIGDAIGHYLTA
+498 RGQIGDAIGHYVAA
-512 LRLKPDYAETYNN
+512 LRLKSDYAETYNN
-525 LGVAMFRQGEF
+525 LGVALFRLGDF
-536 DRAKAHYLE
+536 DKAIAHYRE

-559 LGNVLVEKGQFDE
+559 LGNALAEQGRFAE
-572 AIFHYSMALKA
+572 AISHYSKALET
-583 KAHYPEAHNNLGVA
+583 KAHYPEAHNNLGAA
-597 LANQGKL
+597 LAQQGKL
-604 NEAIVQFTEALRL
+604 NEAIIQFESALRL
-617 KPDYPQARANLDLA
+617 KPDYAQARANLRTA
-631 LALVGKATEPQ
+631 MQMVGTTNETTSKGANP
-642 NSSLTPLK
+642 

>member
-1 MSSIAQGSEK
+1 MSNLEQESMNSKQGRTRSIIGLAGGK
-11 IARSLNI
+11 FVVLAVGI
-18 SFESFLDRRFLTVAL
+18 
-33 CLILLLTAV
+33 ILLLTAI

-52 TNWDDLGLVVENP
+52 TNWDDLSLVVDNP

-74 LIDIFTPKPGKT
+74 LIDIFTPKAGKT

-99 SLWKLNPLGYHLG
+99 YLWKLNPLGYHLG

-129 SLLNQIRAESSL
+129 SLLNKMRSESSF
-141 ESNRLIALLA
+141 ESNRIIALLA

-175 LTFFYFSS
+175 LAFFYFSS
-183 LYFYIKNSEK
+183 LYFYIKHSEK
-193 GRHHR
+193 GRYHR

-224 LFLYDYCRIRDLNL
+224 LFLYDYCSIRDINL
-238 YNIIKSRLLSYLPY
+238 YNILKYRLLSYLPY
-252 LVLSISQFI
+252 VVLSISQFI

-277 KSHEMNNIFY
+277 KSHEMNSIFY
-287 TLLTM
+287 TFLTM
-292 LRVLYDYMKNLIFPF
+292 LRVLYDYIKNLIFPF

-314 DYTSTSL
+314 DHTSTSV
-321 FEHKVILSLLVIF
+321 FEYKVILSLLVIL

-339 LFFQVK
+339 LFFQVR

-394 VYNISHRWF
+394 VYNTSHRWF
-403 SRKANQ
+403 SRKAKQ
-409 LVTVPLMVFLVFS
+409 LVAVPLIAFLVFS
-422 LSYLSI
+422 LCYLSI

-451 WVPHMK
+451 WVPHMN

-498 RGQIGDAIGHYLTA
+498 RGQIGDAIGHYVAA
-512 LRLKPDYAETYNN
+512 LRLKSDYAETYNN
-525 LGVAMFRQGEF
+525 LGVALFNLGQL
-536 DRAKAHYLE
+536 DKAIGHYLT
-545 ALRLDP
+545 AIKLDP
-551 DFGKAHNN
+551 NFSKAHNN
-559 LGNVLVEKGQFDE
+559 LGNALARKGKLDE
-572 AIFHYSMALKA
+572 AISQYSRALELKTD
-583 KAHYPEAHNNLGVA
+583 YPEAHNNLGVA
-597 LANQGKL
+597 LAQQGKMD
-604 NEAIVQFTEALRL
+604 EAIVQFDQALRL
-617 KPDYPQARANLDLA
+617 KPDYAQARNNLGYALDL
-631 LALVGKATEPQ
+631 VKERGNQ
-642 NSSLTPLK
+642 SSLSSTP

>member
-1 MSSIAQGSEK
+1 MNSKSGRTISIDGLSGGKFVVLAVG
-11 IARSLNI
+11 I
-18 SFESFLDRRFLTVAL
+18 
-33 CLILLLTAV
+33 ILLLTTI

-52 TNWDDLGLVVENP
+52 TNWDDLSLVVENP

-74 LIDIFTPKPGKT
+74 LIDIFTPKAGKT

-99 SLWKLNPLGYHLG
+99 YFWRLNPLGYHLG

-123 LYLLLA
+123 LYLLLGN
-129 SLLNQIRAESSL
+129 LLPQIRAESSL
-141 ESNRLIALLA
+141 KSNSIIALLA
-151 SLLFAVHPV
+151 SLIFAVHPV

-175 LTFFYFSS
+175 LAFFYFASF
-183 LYFYIKNSEK
+183 YFYIKHTQK
-193 GRHHR
+193 GRYHR
-198 IYYALSIVSYVLSL
+198 MYYTFSIVAYVLSL

-224 LFLYDYCRIRDLNL
+224 VILYDYCRIRDINL
-238 YNIIKSRLLSYLPY
+238 YNMTKSRLLSYLPY
-252 LVLSISQFI
+252 IILSVSQFI
-261 ILWNSFTTTP
+261 ILFNSFTTSP

-277 KSHEMNNIFY
+277 KSHEMNSIFY
-287 TLLTM
+287 TFLTM
-292 LRVLYDYMKNLIFPF
+292 LRVLYDYIKNLIIPF

-314 DYTSTSL
+314 DHTSTSL
-321 FEHKVILSLLVIF
+321 FEYKVILSLSVIF
-334 LLLGI
+334 LLIGI

-345 ADNKVNLFC
+345 EGNKLNLFC

-380 YLPAVGLFLLFSLS
+380 YVPAVGLFLLFSVA
-394 VYNISHRWF
+394 VYNTSHRWL
-403 SRKANQ
+403 SRKAKKF
-409 LVTVPLMVFLVFS
+409 VTVPVIAFLVFS

-451 WVPHMK
+451 WVPHMN

-464 QGRIEEAIS
+464 QGKIDEAIS

-498 RGQIGDAIGHYLTA
+498 RGQIDYAISHYATA
-512 LRLKPDYAETYNN
+512 LRLQADYAETYNN
-525 LGVAMFRQGEF
+525 LGVALFSLG
-536 DRAKAHYLE
+536 DLDKAIAHYRE

-551 DFGKAHNN
+551 NFGKAHNN
-559 LGNVLVEKGQFDE
+559 LGNALAEQGRFTE
-572 AIFHYSMALKA
+572 AISHYYKALETKA
-583 KAHYPEAHNNLGVA
+583 YYPEAHNNLGTA
-597 LANQGKL
+597 LAQQGKL
-604 NEAIVQFTEALRL
+604 NEAILQFENALRL
-617 KPDYPQARANLDLA
+617 KPDYAQARANLRTA
-631 LALVGKATEPQ
+631 MQMVGKTIEATSKGANP
-642 NSSLTPLK
+642 